1 MIKNHWRI
9 VFFGTPSFAIPAL
22 RELLDSEDEVIAVVT
37 QPDRPQG
44 RGRKIKPSEIKE
56 FIKEKL
62 GGKLLI
68 FQPESV
74 KEASFEKGLR
84 EINPDLFVVVAYGQ
98 ILPKRILEIPK
109 YGAINL
115 HASLLPK
122 YRGASPIA
130 WAIMNGEKFTG
141 VTTILMDEGMDTGDI
156 LLQQNIQIMEDDTSE
171 TLSHRLAEIGSKLLK
186 ETIKRMKDRSIKPIP
201 QDHSKASY
209 APLLKKEDGKIDWQ
223 KRAEEID
230 RQVRAF
236 NPWPGAF
243 TYFNGKILKI
253 YKGDWRKTSNPEK
266 PGRVIWVGSDF
277 IEVQT
282 GDGTFL
288 IKELQLEGKKRIN
301 TKEFLLGHPISIGFV
316 FE

>member
-1 MIKNHWRI
+1 MIKLPWRI

-22 RELLDSEDEVIAVVT
+22 RELLYGEDEVVSIVT

-44 RGRKIKPSEIKE
+44 RGQKVRPSAVKE
-56 FIKEKL
+56 FIKERSGDRL
-62 GGKLLI
+62 TI

-74 KEASFEKGLR
+74 KENSFEKNLR
-84 EINPDLFVVVAYGQ
+84 NINPDLFVVVAYGQ

-122 YRGASPIA
+122 YRGPSPIA
-130 WAIMNGEKFTG
+130 WAIINGENITG

-156 LLQQNIQIMEDDTSE
+156 LLQREVPIRNDDTAE
-171 TLSHRLAEIGSKLLK
+171 ILNNRLAEIGSQLLK
-186 ETIKRMKDRSIKPIP
+186 ETIRRMKDGSIKPIP

-209 APLLKKEDGKIDWQ
+209 APFLKKEDGRIDWQ

-230 RQVRAF
+230 RKVRAF

-243 TYFNGKILKI
+243 TYLNGKILKI
-253 YKGDWRKTSNPEK
+253 YKGYCRKGSNLDK
-266 PGRVIWVGSDF
+266 PGKVVWVGSDF

-282 GDGTFL
+282 GDGTYL
-288 IKELQLEGKKRIN
+288 IMELQLEGKKRIN
-301 TKEFLLGHPISIGFV
+301 ARDFLLGHRISAGFV